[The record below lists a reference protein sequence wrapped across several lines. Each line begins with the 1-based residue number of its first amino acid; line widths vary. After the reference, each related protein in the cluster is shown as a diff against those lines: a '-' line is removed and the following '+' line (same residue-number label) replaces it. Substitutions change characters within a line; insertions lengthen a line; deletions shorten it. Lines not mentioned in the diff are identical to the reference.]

1 VWAIRHQLYCLRRRE
16 IVPTKTTRD
25 ATTTSAI
32 TFTTSDERIAALLDT
47 LHELADLG
55 ALGALAGW
63 DQETALPLGAAEV
76 RGGQLATLEGIL
88 HERAVSQRLGAL
100 IQELTDAMAPS
111 ADAAA
116 DGETDEATVY
126 TDADHG
132 LVRHARRD
140 YERAVKLP
148 TGLVQEIAK
157 TQALSFA
164 AWREARTNN
173 DFATFA
179 PLLGRMVTLQREV
192 ADRYGYKESRYDA
205 LLDIYEPGL
214 TASRVDTLFKRVRE
228 ISVAVL
234 QRIQRSGHTVD
245 TSCLNGEF
253 PVDRQVAL
261 CEQVL
266 RDMGYDFTRGLV
278 AQSPHPF
285 TSSFGSPF
293 DVRVTI
299 RPDVK
304 FLQAAVMAAAHEGG
318 HALYEQG
325 SDPTL
330 VRTPLAGGASL
341 GAHESQSRLW
351 ENAIGRSEPYWQAQF
366 AAVREAFPEQY
377 TKVEPATFARAL
389 NAVAPSLIRVEADEV
404 TYNLHVII
412 RFEMEK
418 AIINGDVAIESLPRL
433 WNEKYQEYLGITP
446 PNDSD
451 GVLQDVHWSHGGF
464 GYFPTYTLGNLYAAQ
479 IYAALRGAFPD
490 FDERLASGDRLFALE
505 WLRGR
510 MYRFG
515 AIYEPEEL
523 IARVT
528 GEKPN
533 PDYFERYLN
542 EKFTRVY
549 DLPPV

>member
-1 VWAIRHQLYCLRRRE
+1 MCCLRRRE
-16 IVPTKTTRD
+16 IVPTKTTRK
-25 ATTTSAI
+25 ATKSNPI
-32 TFTTSDERIAALLDT
+32 TLTTSDERIAELLDA
-47 LHELADLG
+47 LHEIADLG

-63 DQETALPLGAAEV
+63 DQETAMPPGAAEV

-88 HERAVSQRLGAL
+88 HERVVSQRLGVL
-100 IQELTDAMAPS
+100 IGELTAAMAPS
-111 ADAAA
+111 ADTAANGA
-116 DGETDEATVY
+116 AEEATVW
-126 TDADHG
+126 TDADRG

-140 YERAVKLP
+140 YERAAKLP
-148 TGLVQEIAK
+148 KGLVQEIAK

-173 DFATFA
+173 DFNAFA
-179 PLLGRMVTLQREV
+179 PLLSRMVTLQREV
-192 ADRYGYKESRYDA
+192 ADRYGFKESRYDA

-245 TSCLNGEF
+245 TSCLSGDF
-253 PVDRQVAL
+253 PIDRQVAL

-266 RDMGYDFTRGLV
+266 RDMGYDFAHGGIE
-278 AQSPHPF
+278 QSPHPF

-299 RPDVK
+299 RPDEK
-304 FLQAAVMAAAHEGG
+304 FIQASVMAAAHEGG

-325 SDPTL
+325 SDPL
-330 VRTPLAGGASL
+330 LARTPLAGGASL

-351 ENAIGRSEPYWQAQF
+351 ENAIGRSEPYWKAQF
-366 AAVREAFPEQY
+366 AAVRKAFPKQY
-377 TKVEPATFARAL
+377 AKVTSEVFARAL
-389 NAVAPSLIRVEADEV
+389 NAVEPSLIRVEADEV
-404 TYNLHVII
+404 TYNLHIII
-412 RFEMEK
+412 RFELEK

-433 WNEKYQEYLGITP
+433 WNEKYKEYLEITP
-446 PNDSD
+446 PTDSD
-451 GVLQDVHWSHGGF
+451 GVLQDIHWSHGGF

-479 IYAALRGAFPD
+479 IYAALRRDFPD

-505 WLRGR
+505 WLRTR
-510 MYRFG
+510 MYRVG

-523 IARVT
+523 IERVT

-542 EKFTRVY
+542 EKFARVY
-549 DLPPV
+549 DLPKA

>member
-1 VWAIRHQLYCLRRRE
+1 V
-16 IVPTKTTRD
+16 TTTRNAATGD
-25 ATTTSAI
+25 AIA
-32 TFTTSDERIAALLDT
+32 FTTSDERITELLET
-47 LHELADLG
+47 LHEIADLG
-55 ALGALAGW
+55 ALGALANW
-63 DQETALPLGAAEV
+63 DQETAMPPGAAEV

-88 HERAVSQRLGAL
+88 HERVVSQRLGAL
-100 IQELTDAMAPS
+100 IGELTAAMAPS
-111 ADAAA
+111 AETAA
-116 DGETDEATVY
+116 EATTVAGTSVDADEVTAW
-126 TDADHG
+126 TDADRG
-132 LVRHARRD
+132 LVRHAQRE
-140 YERAVKLP
+140 YERATKLP
-148 TGLVQEIAK
+148 KGLVQEIAK

-164 AWREARTNN
+164 AWREARAND
-173 DFATFA
+173 DFAAFA
-179 PLLGRMVTLQREV
+179 PLLSRMVTLQREV

-214 TASRVDTLFKRVRE
+214 TASRVDALFKRVRE

-245 TSCLNGEF
+245 TSCLSGDF
-253 PVDRQVAL
+253 PTERQVAL
-261 CEQVL
+261 CERAL
-266 RDMGYDFTRGLV
+266 RDMGYDFARGGIE
-278 AQSPHPF
+278 QSPHPF

-299 RPDVK
+299 RPDER
-304 FLQAAVMAAAHEGG
+304 FLQAAVMAALHEGG
-318 HALYEQG
+318 HAVYEQG
-325 SDPTL
+325 SDPAL

-351 ENAIGRSEPYWQAQF
+351 ENAIGRSEPYWKAQF

-377 TKVEPATFARAL
+377 KNVDPATFARAL

-404 TYNLHVII
+404 TYNLHII
-412 RFEMEK
+412 VRFELEK
-418 AIINGDVAIESLPRL
+418 ALINGDVAIESLPRL

-446 PNDSD
+446 PNDAD
-451 GVLQDVHWSHGGF
+451 GVLQDIHWSHGGF

-479 IYAALRGAFPD
+479 IYATLRRDFPD
-490 FDERLASGDRLFALE
+490 FDERLVRGDRRFALE
-505 WLRGR
+505 WLRAR

-523 IARVT
+523 IERVT

-542 EKFTRVY
+542 EKFARVY
-549 DLPPV
+549 DLPA

>member
-1 VWAIRHQLYCLRRRE
+1 MPI
-16 IVPTKTTRD
+16 KTTYESI
-25 ATTTSAI
+25 ANEPI
-32 TFTTSDERIAALLDT
+32 TFTTSDERIAELLDT
-47 LHELADLG
+47 LHEIADLG

-63 DQETALPLGAAEV
+63 DQETAMPPGAAEV

-88 HERAVSQRLGAL
+88 HERIVSQRLGAL
-100 IQELTDAMAPS
+100 IQELTDALASSPELTDTPLS
-111 ADAAA
+111 ADSP
-116 DGETDEATVY
+116 VVF

-140 YERAVKLP
+140 YERAAKLP
-148 TGLVQEIAK
+148 KGLVQEIAK

-173 DFATFA
+173 DFNAFA
-179 PLLGRMVTLQREV
+179 PLLSRMVTLQREV
-192 ADRYGYKESRYDA
+192 ADRYGFKEARYDA

-234 QRIQRSGHTVD
+234 QRIQKSGHTVD
-245 TSCLNGEF
+245 TSCLSGNF
-253 PVDRQVAL
+253 PIDRQVAL

-266 RDMGYDFTRGLV
+266 RDMGYDFGRGGIE
-278 AQSPHPF
+278 QSPHPF

-299 RPDVK
+299 RPDEK

-318 HALYEQG
+318 HAVYEQG
-325 SDPTL
+325 SDPL
-330 VRTPLAGGASL
+330 LARTPLAGGASL

-351 ENAIGRSEPYWQAQF
+351 ENAIGRSEPYWKAQF

-377 TKVEPATFARAL
+377 AKVAPETFARAL
-389 NAVAPSLIRVEADEV
+389 NAVEPSLIRVEADEV
-404 TYNLHVII
+404 TYNLHIII

-433 WNEKYQEYLGITP
+433 WNEKYQEYLGVTP
-446 PNDSD
+446 PTDSD
-451 GVLQDVHWSHGGF
+451 GVLQDIHWSHGGF

-479 IYAALRGAFPD
+479 IYAALRRDFPD
-490 FDERLASGDRLFALE
+490 FDERLAKGDRLFALE
-505 WLRGR
+505 WLRAR
-510 MYRFG
+510 MYRVG

-523 IARVT
+523 IERVT

-542 EKFTRVY
+542 EKFARVY
-549 DLPPV
+549 DLPKV

>member
-1 VWAIRHQLYCLRRRE
+1 MC
-16 IVPTKTTRD
+16 PTKTTRD
-25 ATTTSAI
+25 TTTTDPIA
-32 TFTTSDERIAALLDT
+32 FTTSDERIAELLDT
-47 LHELADLG
+47 LHEIADLG

-63 DQETALPLGAAEV
+63 DQETAMPPGAAEV

-88 HERAVSQRLGAL
+88 HERVVSQRLGAL
-100 IQELTDAMAPS
+100 IGELTEAMAPS

-116 DGETDEATVY
+116 NGAAEEATAW
-126 TDADHG
+126 TDADRG

-140 YERAVKLP
+140 YERAAKLP
-148 TGLVQEIAK
+148 KGLVQEIAK

-173 DFATFA
+173 DFNAFA
-179 PLLGRMVTLQREV
+179 PLLSRMVTLQREV
-192 ADRYGYKESRYDA
+192 ADRYGFKEARYDA

-245 TSCLNGEF
+245 TSCLSGDF
-253 PVDRQVAL
+253 PIDRQVAL

-266 RDMGYDFTRGLV
+266 RDMGYDFGRGGIE
-278 AQSPHPF
+278 QSPHPF

-299 RPDVK
+299 RPDEK

-318 HALYEQG
+318 HAVYEQG
-325 SDPTL
+325 SDPL
-330 VRTPLAGGASL
+330 LARTPLAGGASL

-351 ENAIGRSEPYWQAQF
+351 ENAIGRSEPYWKAQF

-377 TKVEPATFARAL
+377 AKVAPETFARAL
-389 NAVAPSLIRVEADEV
+389 NAVEPSLIRVEADEV
-404 TYNLHVII
+404 TYNLHIII

-433 WNEKYQEYLGITP
+433 WNEKYQEYLGDHAT
-446 PNDSD
+446 D
-451 GVLQDVHWSHGGF
+451 GF
-464 GYFPTYTLGNLYAAQ
+464 GWRSAGHSLEPWR
-479 IYAALRGAFPD
+479 LRLLPD
-490 FDERLASGDRLFALE
+490 LHARQSLCRADLRRATPRLPG
-505 WLRGR
+505 LRRTAGQWR
-510 MYRFG
+510 SPLR
-515 AIYEPEEL
+515 
-523 IARVT
+523 ARVAARADVPRRRDLRAGGT
-528 GEKPN
+528 DRAGDGREAESRLLRALPQR
-533 PDYFERYLN
+533 EVRS
-542 EKFTRVY
+542 RVR
-549 DLPPV
+549 PAKGVT